1 MSNNTKNS
9 PINIS
14 SQSITGKCDLKCAYN
29 FDYPTTTLVATNSG
43 VVLSLKC
50 DNQTSTPVTFNN
62 NKYTVEGIFIIT
74 PSLHLFNGSK
84 AAAEFIIVHNPQSG
98 GPKLS
103 VCIPIVQ
110 SSNSSDATNLVTEII
125 QLVSSGAPSVGE
137 TTTLNISNFTLNNI
151 VPKKP
156 FYNFTSRFLGG
167 DCIVYGNTFA
177 IPLSQSTLTTLSS
190 IIRSYDINDI
200 GDGNLFF
207 NSTGPN
213 QSSSNDGIYIS
224 CKPTGNS
231 TETTDVTTDTNTN
244 TNTDSSGYSFDYK
257 KYESVLWIILLV
269 VGIIAIIALM
279 NFIISKNSSPKG
291 LTNSKLNPDSS
302 KSFFSGMKDKI
313 KGFTKGGNVE

>member
-1 MSNNTKNS
+1 MSNNTTNTTNS

-14 SQSITGKCDLKCAYN
+14 PQSITGKCDLKCAYN
-29 FDYPTTTLVATNSG
+29 FDYPTTNLVASNEG
-43 VVLSLKC
+43 VRLSLKC

-62 NKYTVEGIFIIT
+62 NKYNVEAMYIFA

-84 AAAEFIIVHNPQSG
+84 AAAELIIMHAPQTG
-98 GPKLS
+98 GAKLT

-125 QLVSSGAPSVGE
+125 DLVSSGAPSIGE

-156 FYNFTSRFLGG
+156 FYNFNSNILGN
-167 DCIVYGNTFA
+167 CIVYGNMFA
-177 IPLSQSTLTTLSS
+177 IPLSQTTLTTLTS
-190 IIRSYDINDI
+190 IIQPYDLNDI

-213 QSSSNDGIYIS
+213 QSSSSGDGIYIS
-224 CKPTGNS
+224 CSPTGNS
-231 TETTDVTTDTNTN
+231 VETTDTTTNNTN
-244 TNTDSSGYSFDYK
+244 TSSYGYSFDIK
-257 KYESVLWIILLV
+257 KYEYLLWIFLLIAIILLLLL
-269 VGIIAIIALM
+269 GI

-291 LTNSKLNPDSS
+291 LTNSKLNPDSG
-302 KSFFSGMKDKI
+302 KSFFSGIKDK
-313 KGFTKGGNVE
+313 FT